1 MKSSNQ
7 AIKNYIDSLPEERK
21 NAIESNVSPTATV
34 SAKTYS
40 EIKCNGSK

>member
-21 NAIESNVSPTATV
+21 NAIESLR
-34 SAKTYS
+34 KIIKEYIRS
-40 EIKCNGSK
+40 EERRCRGRV